1 MICKYCSNEI
11 MDGSI
16 FCSFCGERVA
26 RKKKEKKEIV
36 KVPKPRQLR
45 SGAWNIELR
54 KEGES
59 ITEATPEACIAKA
72 QAIRAGFVPI
82 EKAPPEQSLK
92 SVIRKYID
100 DNEAVLAPDTVRSYE
115 SMLKNRFQTY
125 MDQDISAIPWQEMIS
140 AEALKKAPKTVY
152 NGWRMITAAMNYAEL
167 PVPKVNLPQS
177 AQKETAWL
185 DYEQIQVFIKAIEG
199 KSCEL
204 ACLLALHS
212 LRISEIR
219 ALKPESIQND
229 VIRIRGAVVPDKDDK
244 LVFKK
249 TNKND
254 PSRRDV
260 QVMIPRLTKIWPKEG
275 EIKLQTAS
283 PLRRQIESVCRKNGL
298 PVVTIHG
305 LRHSFASLAYHLKW
319 DERTT
324 CAVGGWGDP
333 TCVHRIYTH
342 LSKLDKNDNIEAMKA
357 FYNSQNTNENT
368 NENTEPL
375 KTQTV

>member
-1 MICKYCSNEI
+1 MNNCKYCSREI
-11 MDGSI
+11 PADSI
-16 FCSFCGERVA
+16 YCPYCGERVA
-26 RKKKEKKEIV
+26 RKKREKKREI
-36 KVPKPRQLR
+36 KVPKPRQLK

-59 ITEATPEACIAKA
+59 VTEATPESCTERAR
-72 QAIRAGFVPI
+72 AIRAGFLKI
-82 EKAPPEQSLK
+82 EKAPPKQSLK
-92 SVIRKYID
+92 SVIRKYVD
-100 DNEAVLAPDTVRSYE
+100 DNEAVLAVDTVRSYE
-115 SMLKNRFQTY
+115 SMLKNRFPDY
-125 MDQDISAIPWQEMIS
+125 MDADIWTMPWQEMIS
-140 AEALKKAPKTVY
+140 AEAKKKAPKTVY
-152 NGWRMITAAMNYAEL
+152 NGWRMVTAALNYGGL

-177 AQKETAWL
+177 APKETEWL

-219 ALKPESIQND
+219 ALTPDSIKRG
-229 VIRIRGAVVPDKDDK
+229 VIRVRGAVVPDKNDK
-244 LVFKK
+244 LTYKEA
-249 TNKND
+249 NKND

-260 QVMIPRLTKIWPKEG
+260 QVMIPRLTAIWPKEG
-275 EIKLQTAS
+275 EIKLQAAS
-283 PLRRQIESVCRKNGL
+283 PLRRQLEKVCKQNSL
-298 PVVTIHG
+298 PVISIHG

-342 LSKLDKNDNIEAMKA
+342 LSKLDKNDNIEKMKE
-357 FYNSQNTNENT
+357 FYNCKNTNEIT
-368 NENTEPL
+368 NEN
-375 KTQTV
+375 QRAQ

>member
-1 MICKYCSNEI
+1 MICKYCKKEI
-11 MDGSI
+11 PDSSV
-16 FCSFCGERVA
+16 FCMICGERVA
-26 RKKKEKKEIV
+26 RKKREKKSEI

-59 ITEATPEACIAKA
+59 ITEATPEACTARA
-72 QAIRAGFVPI
+72 QAIRAGFLKK
-82 EKAPPEQSLK
+82 EKAPPTQSLK

-100 DNEAVLAPDTVRSYE
+100 DNEAVLAVDTVRSYE
-115 SMLKNRFQTY
+115 SMIDNRFQDY
-125 MDQDISAIPWQEMIS
+125 MGEDIWSLPWQEMIS
-140 AEALKKAPKTVY
+140 TEAGKKAPKTVY
-152 NGWRMITAAMNYAEL
+152 NGWRMVTAALNYGGL

-177 AQKETAWL
+177 APKETEWL

-219 ALKPESIQND
+219 ALKPDSIKRD
-229 VIRIRGAVVPDKDDK
+229 VIRVRGAMVPNKEHK
-244 LVFKK
+244 LTYKEA
-249 TNKND
+249 NKND
-254 PSRRDV
+254 PSRRDI
-260 QVMIPRLTKIWPKEG
+260 QVMIPRLTEIWPAEG
-275 EIKLQTAS
+275 EIKLQAAS
-283 PLRRQIESVCRKNGL
+283 PLRRQIEKICKKNTL

-319 DERTT
+319 DEMTT

-342 LSKLDKNDNIEAMKA
+342 LSKLDKNDNIEKMKA
-357 FYNSQNTNENT
+357 FYNCENT
-368 NENTEPL
+368 NEIPNE
-375 KTQTV
+375 K

>member
-1 MICKYCSNEI
+1 MNCKYCGQNIPDNSV
-11 MDGSI
+11 
-16 FCSFCGERVA
+16 FCMFCGARIA
-26 RKKKEKKEIV
+26 RKRRERSKEI
-36 KVPKPRQLR
+36 KVPTPRQLR

-54 KEGES
+54 KEGQS
-59 ITEATPEACIAKA
+59 VTEPTKEQCIEKAK
-72 QAIRAGFVPI
+72 AIRAGYVKA
-82 EKAPPEQSLK
+82 EKALPKQSLE
-92 SVIRKYID
+92 SVIRKYVD

-115 SMLKNRFQTY
+115 SMLKNRFKDY
-125 MDQDISAIPWQEMIS
+125 MGKDIATISWQEMIS
-140 AEALKKAPKTVY
+140 AEAKNKAPKTVY
-152 NGWRMITAAMNYAEL
+152 NGWRMITAALNYSGLA
-167 PVPKVNLPQS
+167 VPAVNLPKS
-177 AQKETAWL
+177 APKETAWL
-185 DYEQIQVFIKAIEG
+185 DYEQIQTFVKAIEG

-219 ALKPESIQND
+219 ALKPDSVRNG
-229 VIRIRGAVVPDKDDK
+229 VIRVRGAVVPDKNDK

-249 TNKND
+249 ANKND
-254 PSRRDV
+254 PSRRDI
-260 QVMIPRLTKIWPKEG
+260 QVMIPRLVTIWPKD

-283 PLRRQIESVCRKNGL
+283 PLRRQIESVCKHNGL

-357 FYNSQNTNENT
+357 FYNCKNTNEIT
-368 NENTEPL
+368 NENSKAAEL
-375 KTQTV
+375 